1 MVTETRTL
9 PAEFI
14 EALGKTYADTLTK
27 TTGTPITTTD
37 VSAQLVKGE
46 LDADR
51 LAQGLAAETDAE
63 FAARQ
68 AGAKQTAR
76 EFDIR
81 KAQMADLAP
90 TVAGMDQLQLDAI
103 TKATG
108 ATGLGAYQQYLT
120 DAATAAGQAGTTLG
134 GVAGDIGAA
143 RTGLTGAGTTLGQV
157 DPFITAAGTGLAG
170 AGTTLGQ
177 VDPFITAA
185 GTGLGTAGQT
195 LAGAVGLT
203 GTGAGTGAGSLAS
216 YMSPYQQQVIDT
228 TLAEFDRQRQIQE
241 QGIAQSA
248 LRAGAF
254 GGGREGVQLA
264 EFQSASDRNRAATQ
278 AQLLQAG
285 YGQAQAARQAD
296 LQNRS
301 GLASQQAALA
311 QSQLGLG
318 QAKSNLAA
326 QQAALA
332 SGQLGLGQA
341 KSGLAAQQAQL
352 ASGRLGLGAAQQA
365 LAQSQLGQG
374 AFQQGLGGFAQQAAQ
389 QEIAGLGALGSV
401 RQAQAQAEADAT
413 RQAAQMAAYE
423 PMQRTQ
429 QFGTGVTGLM
439 GGYPGSVSYAPDAP
453 QASPL
458 SSALQIGTGLAS
470 IYGNVFR

>member
-27 TTGTPITTTD
+27 TVGTPITTTD
-37 VSAQLVKGE
+37 VSGQLVKGE

-51 LAQGLAAETDAE
+51 IAQGLKPETDAE

-90 TVAGMDQLQLDAI
+90 TVAGMDQLQKDAI

-143 RTGLTGAGTTLGQV
+143 RTGLGAAGTTLGQ
-157 DPFITAAGTGLAG
+157 AQA
-170 AGTTLGQ
+170 
-177 VDPFITAA
+177 
-185 GTGLGTAGQT
+185 
-195 LAGAVGLT
+195 LT
-203 GTGAGTGAGSLAS
+203 GTGAGTGAGTIAS

-241 QGIAQSA
+241 QAIAQSA

-264 EFQSASDRNRAATQ
+264 EFQAASDRNRAATQ

-285 YGQAQAARQAD
+285 YGQAQAARQQD
-296 LQNRS
+296 LQNLS
-301 GLASQQAALA
+301 GLAS
-311 QSQLGLG
+311 
-318 QAKSNLAA
+318 

-332 SGQLGLGQA
+332 SGQLGLGT
-341 KSGLAAQQAQL
+341 AQQ
-352 ASGRLGLGAAQQA
+352 G
-365 LAQSQLGQG
+365 LAQSQLAQG
-374 AFQQGLGGFAQQAAQ
+374 AFQQGLGSFAQQAAQ

-401 RQAQAQAEADAT
+401 RQAQAQVEADAA
-413 RQAAQMAAYE
+413 RQTAQMAAYE
-423 PMQRTQ
+423 PLQRSQ
-429 QFGTGVTGLM
+429 QFGTAVTGLM
-439 GGYPGSVSYAPDAP
+439 GGYPGQVTFAPDAP
-453 QASPL
+453 AASPL

>member
-27 TTGTPITTTD
+27 TTGTPITTAD
-37 VSAQLVKGE
+37 VSGQLVKGE

-51 LAQGLAAETDAE
+51 LAQGLTAETDAE

-68 AGAKQTAR
+68 AGARQTAR

-81 KAQMADLAP
+81 KAQMAGLAP
-90 TVAGMDQLQLDAI
+90 KVAGMDQLQQDAI

-143 RTGLTGAGTTLGQV
+143 RTGL
-157 DPFITAAGTGLAG
+157 AG

-195 LAGAVGLT
+195 LTGALGLT
-203 GTGAGTGAGSLAS
+203 GAGAGTGAGSIAS

-228 TLAEFDRQRQIQE
+228 TLTEFDRQAAMQKQA
-241 QGIAQSA
+241 IADQA
-248 LRAGAF
+248 LRSGAF

-264 EFQSASDRNRAATQ
+264 EFTSGSDRNRAATQ

-318 QAKSNLAA
+318 QAKSGLAA

-332 SGQLGLGQA
+332 SGQLGLGT
-341 KSGLAAQQAQL
+341 AQQ
-352 ASGRLGLGAAQQA
+352 G
-365 LAQSQLGQG
+365 LAQSQLAQG

-401 RQAQAQAEADAT
+401 RQAQSQADFDAA
-413 RQAAQMAAYE
+413 RQANQMAAYE

-429 QFGTGVTGLM
+429 TFGAGVTGLM
-439 GGYPGSVSYAPDAP
+439 GGYPGQVTYAPDAP

>member
-1 MVTETRTL
+1 MVTQTETRTL

-27 TTGTPITTTD
+27 TVGTPITTTD

-51 LAQGLAAETDAE
+51 IAQGLKPETDAE
-63 FAARQ
+63 FEARK

-90 TVAGMDQLQLDAI
+90 TVAGMDQLQKDAI

-134 GVAGDIGAA
+134 GVAGDISAA
-143 RTGLTGAGTTLGQV
+143 RTGLGAAGTTLGQV

-177 VDPFITAA
+177 AQA
-185 GTGLGTAGQT
+185 
-195 LAGAVGLT
+195 LT
-203 GTGAGTGAGSLAS
+203 GTGAGTGAGTIAS

-228 TLAEFDRQRQIQE
+228 TLAEFDRQRKIQE
-241 QGIAQSA
+241 QAIAQSA

-264 EFQSASDRNRAATQ
+264 EFQAASDRNRAATQ

-285 YGQAQAARQAD
+285 YGQAQAARQQD
-296 LQNRS
+296 LQNLS

-318 QAKSNLAA
+318 QAKSGLAA

-332 SGQLGLGQA
+332 SGQLGLGT
-341 KSGLAAQQAQL
+341 
-352 ASGRLGLGAAQQA
+352 AQQA
-365 LAQSQLGQG
+365 LAQSQLAQG

-401 RQAQAQAEADAT
+401 RQAQAQAEADAA
-413 RQAAQMAAYE
+413 RQTAQMAAYE
-423 PMQRTQ
+423 PLQRAQ

-439 GGYPGSVSYAPDAP
+439 GGYPGQVTFAPDAP
-453 QASPL
+453 AASPL

>member
-27 TTGTPITTTD
+27 TVGTPITTRD

-51 LAQGLAAETDAE
+51 IAQGLKPETDAE

-90 TVAGMDQLQLDAI
+90 TVAGMDQLQQDAI

-143 RTGLTGAGTTLGQV
+143 RTGLGAAGTTLGQV

-177 VDPFITAA
+177 AQA
-185 GTGLGTAGQT
+185 
-195 LAGAVGLT
+195 LT
-203 GTGAGTGAGSLAS
+203 GTGAGTGAGTVAS

-228 TLAEFDRQRQIQE
+228 TLAEFDRQRKIQE
-241 QGIAQSA
+241 QAIAQSA

-264 EFQSASDRNRAATQ
+264 EFQAASDRNRAATQ

-285 YGQAQAARQAD
+285 YGQAQAARQQD
-296 LQNRS
+296 LQNLS

-318 QAKSNLAA
+318 QAKSGLAA

-332 SGQLGLGQA
+332 SGQLGLGT
-341 KSGLAAQQAQL
+341 
-352 ASGRLGLGAAQQA
+352 AQQA
-365 LAQSQLGQG
+365 LAQSQLAQG

-401 RQAQAQAEADAT
+401 RQAQAQAEADAA

-423 PMQRTQ
+423 PLQRTQ
-429 QFGTGVTGLM
+429 QFGTAVTGLM
-439 GGYPGSVSYAPDAP
+439 GGYPGQVTFAPDAP

>member
-27 TTGTPITTTD
+27 TVGTPITTTD
-37 VSAQLVKGE
+37 VSGQLVKGE

-51 LAQGLAAETDAE
+51 IAQGLEPETDAE

-90 TVAGMDQLQLDAI
+90 TVAGMDQLQKDAI

-134 GVAGDIGAA
+134 GVAGDISAA
-143 RTGLTGAGTTLGQV
+143 RTGLGAAGTTLGQ
-157 DPFITAAGTGLAG
+157 AQA
-170 AGTTLGQ
+170 
-177 VDPFITAA
+177 
-185 GTGLGTAGQT
+185 
-195 LAGAVGLT
+195 LT
-203 GTGAGTGAGSLAS
+203 GTGAGTGAGTIAS

-228 TLAEFDRQRQIQE
+228 TLAEFDRQRKIQE
-241 QGIAQSA
+241 QAIAQSA

-264 EFQSASDRNRAATQ
+264 EFQAASDRNRAATQ

-285 YGQAQAARQAD
+285 YGQAQAARQQD
-296 LQNRS
+296 LQNLS

-318 QAKSNLAA
+318 QAKSGLAA

-332 SGQLGLGQA
+332 SGQLGLGT
-341 KSGLAAQQAQL
+341 
-352 ASGRLGLGAAQQA
+352 AQQA
-365 LAQSQLGQG
+365 LAQSQLAQG

-401 RQAQAQAEADAT
+401 RQAQAQAEADAA
-413 RQAAQMAAYE
+413 RQTAQMAAYE
-423 PMQRTQ
+423 PLQRAQ

-439 GGYPGSVSYAPDAP
+439 GGYPGQVTFAPDAP
-453 QASPL
+453 TASPL

>member
-27 TTGTPITTTD
+27 TIGTPITTTD

-51 LAQGLAAETDAE
+51 IAQGLKPETDAE

-81 KAQMADLAP
+81 KAQMRDLAP
-90 TVAGMDQLQLDAI
+90 TVAGMDQLQQDAI

-143 RTGLTGAGTTLGQV
+143 RTGLGGAATTLGQ
-157 DPFITAAGTGLAG
+157 AQA
-170 AGTTLGQ
+170 
-177 VDPFITAA
+177 
-185 GTGLGTAGQT
+185 
-195 LAGAVGLT
+195 LT
-203 GTGAGTGAGSLAS
+203 GTGAGTGAGTIAS

-241 QGIAQSA
+241 QAIAQSA

-264 EFQSASDRNRAATQ
+264 EFQAASDRNRAATQ

-285 YGQAQAARQAD
+285 YGQAQAARQQD
-296 LQNRS
+296 LQNLS
-301 GLASQQAALA
+301 GLAS
-311 QSQLGLG
+311 
-318 QAKSNLAA
+318 

-332 SGQLGLGQA
+332 SGQLGLGT
-341 KSGLAAQQAQL
+341 
-352 ASGRLGLGAAQQA
+352 AQQA
-365 LAQSQLGQG
+365 LAQSQLAQG

-401 RQAQAQAEADAT
+401 RQAQAQAEADAA

-423 PMQRTQ
+423 PLQRTQ
-429 QFGTGVTGLM
+429 QFGTAVTGLM
-439 GGYPGSVSYAPDAP
+439 GGYPGQVTFAPDAP
-453 QASPL
+453 AASPL

>member
-27 TTGTPITTTD
+27 TVGTPITTRD

-51 LAQGLAAETDAE
+51 IAQGLQPETDAE

-81 KAQMADLAP
+81 KAQMRDLAP
-90 TVAGMDQLQLDAI
+90 TVAGMDQLQQDAI

-143 RTGLTGAGTTLGQV
+143 
-157 DPFITAAGTGLAG
+157 GTGLAG

-177 VDPFITAA
+177 AQA
-185 GTGLGTAGQT
+185 
-195 LAGAVGLT
+195 LT
-203 GTGAGTGAGSLAS
+203 GTGAGTGAGTVAS

-241 QGIAQSA
+241 QAIAQSA

-264 EFQSASDRNRAATQ
+264 EFQAASDRNRAATQ
-278 AQLLQAG
+278 AQLLQQG
-285 YGQAQAARQAD
+285 YGQAQAARQQD
-296 LQNRS
+296 LQNLS

-318 QAKSNLAA
+318 QAKSGLAA

-332 SGQLGLGQA
+332 SGQLGLGT
-341 KSGLAAQQAQL
+341 
-352 ASGRLGLGAAQQA
+352 AQQA
-365 LAQSQLGQG
+365 LAQSQLAQG

-401 RQAQAQAEADAT
+401 RQAQAQAEADAA

-423 PMQRTQ
+423 PLQRTQ
-429 QFGTGVTGLM
+429 QFGTAVTGLM
-439 GGYPGSVSYAPDAP
+439 GGYPGQVTFAPDAP

>member
-27 TTGTPITTTD
+27 TVGTPITTTD
-37 VSAQLVKGE
+37 VSGQLVKGE

-51 LAQGLAAETDAE
+51 IAQGLKPETDAE
-63 FAARQ
+63 FEARK

-90 TVAGMDQLQLDAI
+90 TVAGMDQLQRDAI

-143 RTGLTGAGTTLGQV
+143 RTGLGAAGTTLGQ
-157 DPFITAAGTGLAG
+157 AQA
-170 AGTTLGQ
+170 
-177 VDPFITAA
+177 
-185 GTGLGTAGQT
+185 
-195 LAGAVGLT
+195 LT
-203 GTGAGTGAGSLAS
+203 GTGAGTGAGTIAS

-241 QGIAQSA
+241 QAIAQSA

-264 EFQSASDRNRAATQ
+264 EFQAASDRNRAATQ
-278 AQLLQAG
+278 AQLLQQG
-285 YGQAQAARQAD
+285 YGQAQAARQQD
-296 LQNRS
+296 LQNLS
-301 GLASQQAALA
+301 GLAS
-311 QSQLGLG
+311 
-318 QAKSNLAA
+318 

-332 SGQLGLGQA
+332 SGQLGLGT
-341 KSGLAAQQAQL
+341 
-352 ASGRLGLGAAQQA
+352 AQQA
-365 LAQSQLGQG
+365 LAQSQLAQG

-401 RQAQAQAEADAT
+401 RQAQAQAEADAA
-413 RQAAQMAAYE
+413 RQTAQMAAYE
-423 PMQRTQ
+423 PLQRAQ

-439 GGYPGSVSYAPDAP
+439 GGYPGQVTFAPDAP
-453 QASPL
+453 AASPL

>member
-27 TTGTPITTTD
+27 TVGTPITTTD

-51 LAQGLAAETDAE
+51 IAQGLQPETDAE

-81 KAQMADLAP
+81 KAQMRDLAP
-90 TVAGMDQLQLDAI
+90 TVAGMDQLQQDAI

-143 RTGLTGAGTTLGQV
+143 RTGLGAAGTTLGQ
-157 DPFITAAGTGLAG
+157 AQA
-170 AGTTLGQ
+170 
-177 VDPFITAA
+177 
-185 GTGLGTAGQT
+185 
-195 LAGAVGLT
+195 LT
-203 GTGAGTGAGSLAS
+203 GTGAGTGAGTIAS

-241 QGIAQSA
+241 QAIAQSA

-264 EFQSASDRNRAATQ
+264 EFQAASDRNRAATQ

-285 YGQAQAARQAD
+285 YGQAQAARQQD
-296 LQNRS
+296 LQNLS

-318 QAKSNLAA
+318 QAKSGLAA

-332 SGQLGLGQA
+332 SGQLGLGT
-341 KSGLAAQQAQL
+341 
-352 ASGRLGLGAAQQA
+352 AQQA
-365 LAQSQLGQG
+365 LAQSQLAQG

-401 RQAQAQAEADAT
+401 RQAQAQAEADAA
-413 RQAAQMAAYE
+413 RQTAQMAAYE
-423 PMQRTQ
+423 PLQRAQ

-439 GGYPGSVSYAPDAP
+439 GGYPGQVTFAPDAP
-453 QASPL
+453 AASPL

-470 IYGNVFR
+470 IYGNVFRQEKL